1 MRRTIA
7 SFAAILGLGLL
18 AACGGGGG
26 GGSTPPV
33 TPPSN
38 NPGPSAH
45 PSQSPGPS
53 PTASTTPG
61 PTPVPTIS
69 PTAVPTIVPTATPTI
84 APTPTPTLAPTPAP
98 TPIPTPVP
106 TPTPS
111 STATPNATLTVNTGD
126 GEINGVDDQIK
137 SSAPNTHNNAG
148 EGDLEGSDPG
158 AQTQGGGQG
167 QVVDGIPTATS
178 MSNQYHV
185 HAFVGLYVNGQ
196 EIAIPDAIGMVNPF
210 GDFQPPEPCTNNTPN
225 QECYADAFYYIHTHD
240 ASGEVHLEAPT
251 STPCGVQNGVYVG
264 PCNWSMFT
272 FGNFLDVWGIQLTPV
287 NFGPFSG
294 AVQIYTSPL
303 KYVACPSGACYTGS
317 NTYSLYTG
325 DPAQMPLYSHTV
337 VWILVGSGNPTG
349 SSLPNIQWVQGS
361 P

>member
-7 SFAAILGLGLL
+7 SCAAILGFGLL

-33 TPPSN
+33 APPSGN
-38 NPGPSAH
+38 SGPSAH
-45 PSQSPGPS
+45 PSQSPS
-53 PTASTTPG
+53 PG
-61 PTPVPTIS
+61 PTPTSSTTPAPTQTPA
-69 PTAVPTIVPTATPTI
+69 PTPTPTI
-84 APTPTPTLAPTPAP
+84 APTPSPSPTAA
-98 TPIPTPVP
+98 P

-126 GEINGVDDQIK
+126 GEINGLDDQIK
-137 SSAPNTHNNAG
+137 TSAPNTHNNAG
-148 EGDLEGSDPG
+148 EGDLMGSDPG
-158 AQTQGGGQG
+158 AQSQGGGQG
-167 QVVDGIPTATS
+167 ATVDGIPSATS
-178 MSNQYHV
+178 MSSQYHV
-185 HAFVGLYVNGQ
+185 HAFIGLYVNGQ
-196 EIAIPDAIGMVNPF
+196 EIAIPDAIGMVNPS
-210 GDFQPPEPCTNNTPN
+210 GDSQPPAPCTNNTPN

-272 FGNFLDVWGIQLTPV
+272 FGNFLDIWGIQLTPV
-287 NFGPFSG
+287 NFGPFNG
-294 AVQIYTSPL
+294 PVQIYTSPI
-303 KYVACPSGACYTGS
+303 KYVPCPGAGACYTGS

-325 DPAQMPLYSHTV
+325 DPTQIALYSHSV
-337 VWILVGSGNPTG
+337 IWILVGTGNPTG
-349 SSLPNIQWVQGS
+349 SSLPNIQWVQGT

>member
-33 TPPSN
+33 APPSS
-38 NPGPSAH
+38 NPGPSTH
-45 PSQSPGPS
+45 PSASPS
-53 PTASTTPG
+53 PTALPSSTPA
-61 PTPVPTIS
+61 PT
-69 PTAVPTIVPTATPTI
+69 
-84 APTPTPTLAPTPAP
+84 PTPTPTLAPTPTP
-98 TPIPTPVP
+98 TPTPLPTP

-111 STATPNATLTVNTGD
+111 STATPNSTLTVNTGD
-126 GEINGVDDQIK
+126 GEINGADDQIK
-137 SSAPNTHNNAG
+137 TSAPNTHNNAG
-148 EGDLEGSDPG
+148 EGDLEPGDPG
-158 AQTQGGGQG
+158 AQPQGGGQG
-167 QVVDGIPTATS
+167 ATVDGIPTATS
-178 MSNQYHV
+178 MSTQYHV

-210 GDFQPPEPCTNNTPN
+210 GDFQPPDPCTNNTPN
-225 QECYADAFYYIHTHD
+225 QECYADAFYYMHTHD
-240 ASGEVHLEAPT
+240 ASGEVHMEAPT
-251 STPCGVQNGVYVG
+251 STPCGMQNGVYMG

-272 FGNFLDVWGIQLTPV
+272 FGNFLDIWGIQLTPM
-287 NFGPFSG
+287 NFGPFNG
-294 AVQIYTSPL
+294 PVQIYTSPL
-303 KYVACPSGACYTGS
+303 KYVGCPSGACYTGS

-337 VWILVGSGNPTG
+337 VWILVGAGNPTG